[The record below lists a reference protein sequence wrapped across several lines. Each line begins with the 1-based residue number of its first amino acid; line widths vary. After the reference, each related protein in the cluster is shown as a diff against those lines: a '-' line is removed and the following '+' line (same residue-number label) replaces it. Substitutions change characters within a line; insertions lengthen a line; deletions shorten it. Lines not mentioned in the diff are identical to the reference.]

1 MNTINRGILIGLV
14 VALTAGSGAALAQER
29 PTDTTVAT
37 EAETARHRPLAELKE
52 RAQNLIDHQQAILD
66 RLGRTVGNSRFITAG
81 HAGQL
86 RGDFAGL
93 EATLEQ
99 ISRQL
104 EDAETLDEVWGL
116 IREVHALHIGEVT
129 APKTHQVIASDSLV
143 AIGGK
148 LERFA
153 GKLEELLTRA
163 EEAGY
168 DVTAGWELL
177 EEMNRYIAS
186 GIALADPVAESVIDL
201 DGGDW
206 PDPAEALLIAG
217 RRDLRAAGNDLRH
230 AYANGRDIVELVR
243 SLNDEV

>member
-1 MNTINRGILIGLV
+1 MNTIRRGILIGIVL
-14 VALTAGSGAALAQER
+14 ALTAGSGAAIAQER
-29 PTDTTVAT
+29 PTDTTIAAPT
-37 EAETARHRPLAELKE
+37 ETDRHRLLAELKQ
-52 RAQNLIDHQQAILD
+52 RAQNLIDYQQAILD
-66 RLGRTVGNSRFITAG
+66 RLATKVGNSRFITDG

-86 RGDFAGL
+86 RADFARLDTAL
-93 EATLEQ
+93 EH
-99 ISRQL
+99 ISRQV
-104 EDAETLDEVWGL
+104 EDAETLDEVWAL

-129 APKTHQVIASDSLV
+129 VPKTHQVIASDSLV

-168 DVTAGWELL
+168 DVSEGWDLL

-186 GIALADPVAESVIDL
+186 GIALADPVAESVIGL
-201 DGGDW
+201 DGSDW
-206 PDPAEALLIAG
+206 PDPAEDLLAAG

-230 AYANGRDIVELVR
+230 AYADGRDIVELLR
-243 SLNDEV
+243 SLSDEA